1 MSYLR
6 IGLAVAAV
14 LAAAWLAH
22 RVSLS
27 FAQAEEIAE
36 QRAHIGALTLAAA
49 RDLRVSRELAQFR
62 AQQADEGRAWREE
75 LTKKPLTIKVPPHV
89 DPKTGAV
96 EPCVVRDARR
106 YRELFNSAVDPSAT
120 AVVP

>member
-1 MSYLR
+1 MR

-27 FAQAEEIAE
+27 FSQADEIAE
-36 QRAHIGALTLAAA
+36 QRSHIDALTLAAA
-49 RDLRVSRELAQFR
+49 RDTRTAQEMALFR
-62 AQQADEGRAWREE
+62 GQQADFNRNFSEE
-75 LTKKPLTIKVPPHV
+75 LAKKPLTMKVPPHV

-96 EPCVVRDARR
+96 EPCVVRDPVR
-106 YRELFNSAVDPSAT
+106 YRELFNQAVTGSAG
-120 AVVP
+120 VP